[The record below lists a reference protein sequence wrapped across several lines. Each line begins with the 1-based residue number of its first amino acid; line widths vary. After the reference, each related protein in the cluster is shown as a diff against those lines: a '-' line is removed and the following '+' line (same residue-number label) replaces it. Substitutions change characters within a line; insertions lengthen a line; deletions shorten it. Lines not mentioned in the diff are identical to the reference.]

1 MTKYNSSQYLAK
13 IISTLMID
21 KKAID
26 IKVIDVR
33 KVTTLT
39 DFFILCTSE
48 SQPQTK
54 AITTSIEKKL
64 KEYGIKPWHIEGYN
78 HLDWVLLDYV
88 NIVAQIFSEKARK
101 FYDFERHQVCHVTWV
116 SQIPWI
122 SFLCS
127 ILGEFLS

>member
-13 IISTLMID
+13 TISTLMIE
-21 KKAID
+21 KKALD
-26 IKVIDVR
+26 IKIIDVR

-101 FYDFERHQVCHVTWV
+101 FYDFERLWADAT
-116 SQIPWI
+116 IETI
-122 SFLCS
+122 K
-127 ILGEFLS
+127 